1 MQYKQIGFRNITF
14 RLIKQTET
22 DSEKK
27 EKKRARVQNVYL
39 QDNTFILFYSAL
51 AEKTVVVHW
60 QFHADIREYL
70 LLLNH
75 FLKEIFT

>member
-22 DSEKK
+22 DNEKK

-51 AEKTVVVHW
+51 AEKNCCCALAVSRRHS
-60 QFHADIREYL
+60 
-70 LLLNH
+70 
-75 FLKEIFT
+75 